1 MTEALPYQQP
11 VEKPSRHSSGD
22 ASALDRF
29 ASSAHYVN
37 AALHYVMY
45 SIHSALPRLRSAL
58 LLGRIA
64 LPFTSRR
71 ALPARRL
78 AALGARGALST
89 DSQEPADKIP
99 PAFERRCIR
108 AGRFARFGHTVNFTL
123 QIVMYTIRFARSRLR
138 SALLLGRIAV
148 LFALRRALPA
158 RRLPTLGARAALS
171 TDCSLGTSP
180 T

>member
-1 MTEALPYQQP
+1 MNWPSLFRVGLPASVLSVALLGSPPGGSCAQHPPVRESVSLSAAIAEAKRSPFHVRDVASGSVTPDTGPAAHFRSGASLHVGGQ
-11 VEKPSRHSSGD
+11 ETGD

-64 LPFTSRR
+64 LLFTSRR

-78 AALGARGALST
+78 AALGARGT
-89 DSQEPADKIP
+89 
-99 PAFERRCIR
+99 
-108 AGRFARFGHTVNFTL
+108 
-123 QIVMYTIRFARSRLR
+123 
-138 SALLLGRIAV
+138 
-148 LFALRRALPA
+148 
-158 RRLPTLGARAALS
+158 LS
-171 TDCSLGTSP
+171 TDC
-180 T
+180 